1 MREEYDIRNLD
12 PRENP
17 YTNKLKK
24 QITIDLDN
32 EIIEYFKDM
41 SKDNGMPYQI
51 LISLY
56 LSDCVNNNRKINLK

>member
-24 QITIDLDN
+24 QITIDLEN

-41 SKDNGMPYQI
+41 SKDNGIPYQI

>member
-41 SKDNGMPYQI
+41 SKCNGIPYQI

>member
-41 SKDNGMPYQI
+41 SKDNGIPYQI

-56 LSDCVNNNRKINLK
+56 LSDCVNNNRRINLK

>member
-32 EIIEYFKDM
+32 EIIEYFKDI
-41 SKDNGMPYQI
+41 SKDNGIPYQI

-56 LSDCVNNNRKINLK
+56 LSDCVNNNRRINLK

>member
-32 EIIEYFKDM
+32 KIIEYFKDM
-41 SKDNGMPYQI
+41 SKDNGIPYQI

>member
-41 SKDNGMPYQI
+41 SKCNGIPYQI

-56 LSDCVNNNRKINLK
+56 LSDCVNNNRRINLK

>member
-32 EIIEYFKDM
+32 KIIEYFKDM
-41 SKDNGMPYQI
+41 SKCNGIPYQI

>member
-41 SKDNGMPYQI
+41 SKDNGIPYQI